1 MDYKS
6 AMVALDNFVSDYPG
20 TPYKEDALF
29 YKYDSAY
36 QLAINS
42 VPDKMVERLNNAK
55 TAYNSLIKFKPETKY
70 KQVADE
76 MLARIETDLKNFT
89 K

>member
-1 MDYKS
+1 
-6 AMVALDNFVSDYPG
+6 VAFDNFIADFPG
-20 TPYKEDALF
+20 TPLKEDALF

-42 VPDKMVERLNNAK
+42 IPAKMEERLNIAK
-55 TAYNSLIKFKPETKY
+55 VAYNNLLKYKSDTKY
-70 KQVADE
+70 KKQADE
-76 MLARIETDLKNFT
+76 MYARVETDLQKFT